1 MISSI
6 FKNWD
11 WSKFRYDDPDHKA
24 RLTAQLKYFLA
35 LPDVFENPFFKGVPE
50 FGKERKEHFDRVD
63 RLKAQLQG
71 FTTAADFPG
80 SQLPTIQKFQ
90 EVEYYDDGWQMAF
103 DVKDMAYT
111 RRNGFAMLNIQ
122 SGITFNLTPTGD
134 KALLY
139 QMSGDREFVWFDRYS
154 GGLSWDRT
162 LFDDEEWLTLEDQ
175 AIHFRNEAFRSRAA
189 VYYALIEALPAAQ
202 NVAWQAPTPAALLVT
217 DRSYEAVRDAN
228 TMNLAAQQII
238 LATQNS
244 GYGVNPQSS
253 FIVLCP
259 LQLRGRLKRA
269 LDIGLDAT
277 SNAVKHIDYTF
288 QTVVTTMLAT
298 TNVYYVILPRNKMKV
313 GLRMDLTSFTDFDML
328 SYSDSQVGW
337 MRHGGAIGD
346 VQQLRRCAIA

>member
-1 MISSI
+1 MRSSI
-6 FKNWD
+6 FKNWN
-11 WSKFRYDDPDHKA
+11 WSSFNHDNPDHRKK
-24 RLTAQLKYFLA
+24 LTTQLKYFLSV
-35 LPDVFENPFFKGVPE
+35 PDVYPNPFFKKMPE
-50 FGKERKEHFDRVD
+50 FQKDRKSHFDYLTQLR
-63 RLKAQLQG
+63 AQLQG

-80 SQLPTIQKFQ
+80 SVLPTVEKFQ

-103 DVKDMAYT
+103 NVKDMAST
-111 RRNGFAMLNIQ
+111 RRNGFSMLNIQ

-134 KALLY
+134 KAKIY

-154 GGLSWDRT
+154 GGLNWDRT
-162 LFDDEEWLTLEDQ
+162 LFDDEEWVTIEDQ

-202 NVAWQAPTPAALLVT
+202 NIAWQPPTPATLAAA

-228 TMNLAAQQII
+228 TMNAAAEAII

-244 GYGVNPQSS
+244 GYGVTPTSS
-253 FIVLCP
+253 FIVLVP
-259 LQLRGRLKRA
+259 LQMRGRIKRA

-277 SNAVKHIDYTF
+277 SNAVKHIDYNF
-288 QTVVTTMLAT
+288 QMVVTTMLAT
-298 TNVYYVILPRNKMKV
+298 TNVYYVILPKKKMMV
-313 GLRMDLTSFTDFDML
+313 GLRMDLTSFSDFDML

-346 VQQLRRCAIA
+346 VQQLRRLAIT

>member
-11 WSKFRYDDPDHKA
+11 WSKFQLDNPDHRK
-24 RLTAQLKYFLA
+24 RLTAQMKYFLA
-35 LPDVFENPFFKGVPE
+35 VPDVFPNPLFKGVPE
-50 FGKERKEHFDRVD
+50 FGKERKEHFQRVEY
-63 RLKAQLQG
+63 LKAQLQG

-80 SQLPTIQKFQ
+80 SEVPVVQKFQ
-90 EVEYYDDGWQMAF
+90 EMEYYDDGWQMAY
-103 DVKDMAYT
+103 DVKDMAST
-111 RRNGFAMLNIQ
+111 RRNGFSMLNIQ
-122 SGITFNLTPTGD
+122 SGITFNLTPTGQ
-134 KALLY
+134 KAKLY

-202 NVAWQAPTPAALLVT
+202 NVAWQPPTPAALAVT
-217 DRSYEAVRDAN
+217 DRAYEAVRDAN

-244 GYGVNPQSS
+244 GYGVTPQTS
-253 FIVLCP
+253 FMVLVP
-259 LQLRGRLKRA
+259 LQLRGRIKRA

-277 SNAVKHIDYTF
+277 SNAIKHIDYSF
-288 QTVVTTMLAT
+288 QMVVTTMLAT
-298 TNVYYVILPRNKMKV
+298 TNVYYVILPGKKMKV
-313 GLRMDLTSFTDFDML
+313 GLRMDLTSFQDFDML

-346 VQQLRRCAIA
+346 VEQLRRLAIV